1 MIKRHF
7 KGDMLVKPL
16 GFGGVSP
23 LSIFAERAIELGM
36 EVIACPTPR
45 TEEAM
50 AELETVRDLYAG
62 DLQILTVGGI
72 GDIGTGRCD
81 LVLGELGMIE
91 LEGVTYHLPRD
102 FDGVRRLIFDACC
115 DIHTFFRAYFEQ
127 IAGLAERYDV
137 DVIRFGD
144 LLPQW
149 CVDGVIP
156 DADERRILQLMIR
169 SVDALLKK
177 GIIFEVRANPD
188 GQGSEPILYPRP
200 EVLMR
205 IGNCRGSVML
215 TSGAERAQDLG
226 RSFSEASAML
236 RACGIG
242 GTYIRRSDEWEQKS
256 F

>member
-1 MIKRHF
+1 
-7 KGDMLVKPL
+7 MLVKPL

-23 LSIFAERAIELGM
+23 LPLFAERAVELGM
-36 EVIACPTPR
+36 EVIACPAPR

-50 AELETVRDLYAG
+50 AQLEETRALYAD

-72 GDIGTGRCD
+72 GAGRCD
-81 LVLGELGMIE
+81 LVLGELGMLE

-127 IAGLAERYDV
+127 TAELAERYQV
-137 DVIRFGD
+137 DVIRFGN

-156 DADERRILQLMIR
+156 DADEQWIWQLMIR
-169 SVDALLKK
+169 AVDALLKK
-177 GIIFEVRANPD
+177 DVIFEVRVNPD
-188 GQGSEPILYPRP
+188 GQGDEPILYPRP

-205 IGNCRGSVML
+205 LGNCRGGVML
-215 TSGAERAQDLG
+215 TSGAERAEQLG
-226 RSFSEASAML
+226 RSFSEARAML

-242 GTYIRRSDEWEQKS
+242 GTCIRRLDEWEQKS